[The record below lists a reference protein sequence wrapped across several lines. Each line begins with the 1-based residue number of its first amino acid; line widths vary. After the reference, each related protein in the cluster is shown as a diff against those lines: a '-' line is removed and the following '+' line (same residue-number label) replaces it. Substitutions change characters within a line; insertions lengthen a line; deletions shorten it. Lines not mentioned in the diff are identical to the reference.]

1 MPKPGV
7 SNNLQGDLPV
17 DAKGRREPVEDALA
31 SLYRVLVDLDELSLR
46 IDQAMRRASVVSP
59 VLVPAQER
67 LNQVRERLGRVHTS
81 LGAYWSAGQAHR
93 WE

>member
-1 MPKPGV
+1 MPKPGT
-7 SNNLQGDLPV
+7 SNNLLGDLPV
-17 DAKGRREPVEDALA
+17 GAKRRRDQVEDALA

-46 IDQAMRRASVVSP
+46 IDQAIRRASVVSP

-67 LNQVRERLGRVHTS
+67 LCQVRERLAALQDD

-93 WE
+93 WD